1 MKLNLRWS
9 LRVKDKLN
17 LYGEWRGCIMKK
29 VKVLSKK
36 AISILDMVLFSVSI
50 ATALYLKDTY
60 NISLWLYIIVA

>member
-1 MKLNLRWS
+1 
-9 LRVKDKLN
+9 
-17 LYGEWRGCIMKK
+17 MKK